1 MKKMKTAMEMEMER
15 GGDGDKG
22 TYRGRG
28 MKARYSC
35 IITVCILTQRCT
47 VRKKGN
53 AGQAKHFL

>member
-1 MKKMKTAMEMEMER
+1 MKKMETAMEMER
-15 GGDGDKG
+15 GGDGEKG
-22 TYRGRG
+22 TYRG